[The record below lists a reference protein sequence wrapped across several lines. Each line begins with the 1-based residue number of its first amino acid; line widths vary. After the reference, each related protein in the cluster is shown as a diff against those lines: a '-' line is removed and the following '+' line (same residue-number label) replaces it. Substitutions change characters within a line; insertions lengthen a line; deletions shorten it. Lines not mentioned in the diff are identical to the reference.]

1 MKYSTASDFRQAL
14 EQRIKILSK
23 GHASSISR
31 NRKRVAYDRLLARLA
46 VVAANQWVVKGGFAL
61 DLRLTDRARSTRD
74 IDLAW
79 RESDIELTEAL
90 IEASSQDA
98 GDFFTF
104 IIERSDEPRDR
115 LGGAHRFRVSA
126 SLAGR
131 LFDTFVL
138 DVGTLDDTLTSI
150 EVVSTIGLLDFA
162 GIAPTNVPLLPLA
175 THVAEKLHA
184 YTRIY
189 EGGRGSSRPKDLV
202 DLVLIARTFILDA
215 GALRL
220 AIDRVFT
227 QRGTHQPPT
236 AVPAPPASWRLPY
249 QRLAASIGMEE
260 ELTEAHTTAAAM
272 LNPILQRDIAIGE
285 WNPVTLLWAE

>member
-14 EQRIKILSK
+14 EQRIKILSE
-23 GHASSISR
+23 GNASSISR

-46 VVAANQWVVKGGFAL
+46 VVAPNQWVVKGGFAL

-79 RESDIELTEAL
+79 RESDVELTEAL

-138 DVGTLDDTLTSI
+138 DVGTLDDTLASI
-150 EVVSTIGLLDFA
+150 EAVSTNGLLDFA
-162 GIAPTNVPLLPLA
+162 GIAPTIVPLLPLA

-189 EGGRGSSRPKDLV
+189 E
-202 DLVLIARTFILDA
+202 
-215 GALRL
+215 
-220 AIDRVFT
+220 
-227 QRGTHQPPT
+227 
-236 AVPAPPASWRLPY
+236 
-249 QRLAASIGMEE
+249 
-260 ELTEAHTTAAAM
+260 
-272 LNPILQRDIAIGE
+272 
-285 WNPVTLLWAE
+285 